1 MKRYGTEQ
9 LRNIGL
15 IGHGGC
21 GKTTLTEAM
30 VFASGAT
37 TRMGRVEEG
46 NTLSDHDPEEVKR
59 QISVNASVVP
69 CEWKDTKINIVDT
82 PGYTDFV
89 GEVVGGLRAVDC
101 ALTVA
106 CAVSGVEVGTE
117 STFKLAE
124 RQNLPQMALIN
135 KMDRENADFYKVYGR
150 MRELFGNRLVAVQLP
165 IGSQTSFSGVV
176 DLIDLKAYVYDG
188 KKVVEA
194 EIPADMSEAV
204 DEHRASLVEA
214 AAEYD
219 DEVLMKYL
227 EGEELSVEEVR
238 AGVKDGILNR
248 RIVPVLCGASSSGIG
263 VAPLLDFII
272 AYGPSPDRFGDVRGV
287 KPGTDEEVT
296 RSVAANAPF
305 SALVFKTMAD
315 PFVGKLSM
323 FKVFSGA
330 LKSDSTIYNVSKRVE
345 ERVGQVFLTMGK
357 DQIPVPEVVAGD
369 IAAVAKLGET
379 VTGNTLAD
387 KAAPI
392 ELPTV
397 EFPKPKL
404 TLAAYP
410 LSKGDEEKIASGL
423 ARLTEE
429 DPTITVDRNGE
440 TRELLVSGM
449 GELHVEIVKARLKKK
464 FGADIELRVPKVPYR
479 ETVKA
484 KAQAEGK
491 HKKQTGGR
499 GQYGHVILEL
509 EPLPDQPFEFVDKIF
524 GGAVPRNYIP
534 AVEKG
539 AVETLA
545 EGPYAGFPMVNVR
558 VTLLDGSYHAVDSSE
573 MAFKIATSLAI
584 KKALETAKPV
594 ILEPVMYV
602 EVRVPETYM
611 GDVMGDMNKR
621 RGRILG
627 MEPDGEYQVIKAMA
641 PLAEMYRYAIDLRSM
656 TQARGDFVMEF
667 RDYEEVPGQIAEKII
682 EDAKKE
688 REA

>member
-1 MKRYGTEQ
+1 MKRYGTGQ

-21 GKTTLTEAM
+21 GKTTLAEAM
-30 VFASGAT
+30 VYVSGAT

-59 QISVNASVVP
+59 QISINASVVP

-89 GEVVGGLRAVDC
+89 GEVVSGLKAADC
-101 ALTVA
+101 AVTVV

-117 STFKLAE
+117 STFGLTE
-124 RQNLPQMALIN
+124 QQNLPQMAFVN
-135 KMDRENADFYKVYGR
+135 KMDRENADFYKVYSQ
-150 MRELFGNRLVAVQLP
+150 MREIFGNRITAVQLP
-165 IGSQTSFSGVV
+165 IGSQASFSGVV
-176 DLIDLKAYVYDG
+176 DLIELKAYVFDG
-188 KKVVEA
+188 KDFTEKD
-194 EIPADMSEAV
+194 IPADMTDLVE
-204 DEHRASLVEA
+204 EHRAALLEA

-227 EGEELSVEEVR
+227 EGEELTVEEVR
-238 AGVKDGILNR
+238 AGVTDGILKR
-248 RIVPVLCGASSSGIG
+248 RIVPVMCGSSNAGVG
-263 VAPLLDFII
+263 VAKLLDFVA
-272 AYGPSPDRFGDVRGV
+272 AYCPSPDKMGEMTGT
-287 KPGTDEEVT
+287 KPGTEETIT
-296 RSVAANAPF
+296 RPVSSDGPF
-305 SALVFKTMAD
+305 CALVFKTMAD
-315 PFVGKLSM
+315 PYVGKLSL
-323 FKVFSGA
+323 FKVFTGT
-330 LKSDSTIYNVSKRVE
+330 LKSDSTVYNSTRQTE
-345 ERVGQVFLTMGK
+345 ERVGQVFLTFGK
-357 DQIPVPEVVAGD
+357 EQVSVQEVVAGD
-369 IAAVAKLGET
+369 IAAVGKLDKTITGDT
-379 VTGNTLAD
+379 LSDKSAAVTLL
-387 KAAPI
+387 PI
-392 ELPTV
+392 

-410 LSKGDEEKIASGL
+410 LTKGDEEKIASGL

-429 DPTITVDRNGE
+429 DPTVTVERSSE
-440 TRELLVSGM
+440 TRELLISGM
-449 GELHVEIVKARLKKK
+449 GELHIEIVKARLKKK
-464 FGADIELRVPKVPYR
+464 FGADIELRSPKVPYK
-479 ETVKA
+479 ETIRA

-499 GQYGHVILEL
+499 GQYGHVIIEL
-509 EPLPDQPFEFVDKIF
+509 EPLPDKEFEFVDKIF

-545 EGPYAGFPMVNVR
+545 EGPYAGFQMVNVR
-558 VTLLDGSYHAVDSSE
+558 LTLLDGSYHAVDSSE

-594 ILEPVMYV
+594 LLEPVMYV
-602 EVRVPETYM
+602 EIRVPEAYM

-627 MEPDGEYQVIKAMA
+627 MEPDGGYQVIKAMA

-656 TQARGDFVMEF
+656 TQARGDFTMEF
-667 RDYEEVPGQIAEKII
+667 RDYEEVPAQIAEKVI
-682 EDAKKE
+682 EEAKKE
-688 REA
+688 REG

>member
-135 KMDRENADFYKVYGR
+135 KMDRENADFYKVYAR
-150 MRELFGNRLVAVQLP
+150 MRELFGNRLIAVQLP
-165 IGSQTSFSGVV
+165 IGSQASFSGVV

-188 KKVVEA
+188 KKVVEKD
-194 EIPADMSEAV
+194 IPADMSGAV
-204 DEHRASLVEA
+204 EEHRVNLLEA

-227 EGEELSVEEVR
+227 EGEELSTEEVR

-248 RIVPVLCGASSSGIG
+248 RIVPVLCGASSLG
-263 VAPLLDFII
+263 VGVPSLLDFIV
-272 AYGPSPDRFGDVRGV
+272 AYTPSPDQLGDVKGV

-296 RSVAANAPF
+296 RSVSANAPF

-323 FKVFSGA
+323 FKVFSGV

-392 ELPTV
+392 ELPSV
-397 EFPKPKL
+397 QFPKPKL

-423 ARLTEE
+423 TRLTEE
-429 DPTITVDRNGE
+429 DPTITVDRNSE

-449 GELHVEIVKARLKKK
+449 GELHIEIVKARLKKK
-464 FGADIELRVPKVPYR
+464 FGADIELRSPKVPYR
-479 ETVKA
+479 ETIKV

-509 EPLPDQPFEFVDKIF
+509 EPLADQQFEFVDKIF
-524 GGAVPRNYIP
+524 GGAVPKNYIP

-539 AVETLA
+539 AIETLA

-656 TQARGDFVMEF
+656 TQARGDFIMEF

-682 EDAKKE
+682 EEAKKE

>member
-135 KMDRENADFYKVYGR
+135 KMDRENADFYKVYAR
-150 MRELFGNRLVAVQLP
+150 MRELFGNRLIAVQLP
-165 IGSQTSFSGVV
+165 IGSQASFSGVV

-188 KKVVEA
+188 KKVVEKD
-194 EIPADMSEAV
+194 IPADMSGAV
-204 DEHRASLVEA
+204 EEHRANLLEA

-227 EGEELSVEEVR
+227 EGEELSTEEVR

-248 RIVPVLCGASSSGIG
+248 RIVPVLCGASSLG
-263 VAPLLDFII
+263 VGVPSLLDFIV
-272 AYGPSPDRFGDVRGV
+272 AYTPSPDQLGDVKGV

-296 RSVAANAPF
+296 RSVSANAPF

-323 FKVFSGA
+323 FKVFSGV

-392 ELPTV
+392 ELPSV
-397 EFPKPKL
+397 QFPKPKL

-423 ARLTEE
+423 TRLTEE
-429 DPTITVDRNGE
+429 DPTITVDRNSE

-449 GELHVEIVKARLKKK
+449 GELHIEIVKARLKKK
-464 FGADIELRVPKVPYR
+464 FGADIELRSPKVPYR
-479 ETVKA
+479 ETIKV

-509 EPLPDQPFEFVDKIF
+509 EPLADQQFEFVDKIF
-524 GGAVPRNYIP
+524 GGAVPKNYIP

-539 AVETLA
+539 AIETLA

-656 TQARGDFVMEF
+656 TQARGDFIMEF

-682 EDAKKE
+682 EEAKKE